1 MCAVFSNWTT
11 WPLQASTRR
20 NTAGCSNYNSS
31 APHGDVQLRSWNDGS
46 VFLGIKQWLQYFEI
60 NQNWALSGG
69 NIKIG
74 IFQKNVFQKSLS
86 QKSFRY
92 IRSGAGRC

>member
-11 WPLQASTRR
+11 WPRQASTRR

-31 APHGDVQLRSWNDGS
+31 APHVDVQLRSWNDGS

-60 NQNWALSGG
+60 NQNWALSGTVETSRLEYS
-69 NIKIG
+69 KKM
-74 IFQKNVFQKSLS
+74 F
-86 QKSFRY
+86 FRIVY
-92 IRSGAGRC
+92 HRNPLDI